1 MTRIP
6 VPQFVHRRA
15 FTLIELLVVI
25 AIIAAILFPVFQKV
39 RENARRTSCLSNEKQ
54 LALGLTMYTQD
65 YDEFVPPTAA
75 YAADGVTV
83 ILWPDMINSYVG
95 NKQLRLC
102 PSDGTD
108 KDNSYGLSE
117 LTFVDET
124 DAYPQTLPTSSLA
137 AFQTPSATV
146 MLGELG
152 VGAIGTGEQGD
163 LTTPVKDAYKLTA
176 PDVDLNDQYD
186 ARPAARHLGQANLAF
201 MDGHVKSMRLEQFYV
216 GQTPPDKW
224 FCTDPDDAVNCHGSD

>member
-1 MTRIP
+1 MKKRG
-6 VPQFVHRRA
+6 

-25 AIIAAILFPVFQKV
+25 AIIAILAAILFPVFQKV
-39 RENARRTSCLSNEKQ
+39 RENARRASCESNEKQ

-65 YDEFVPPTAA
+65 YDEFIPPTAI

-83 ILWPDMINSYVG
+83 VLWPDMINSYVN

-102 PSDGTD
+102 PSDSTD
-108 KDNSYGLSE
+108 KVNSYGLNE

-124 DAYPQTLPTSSLA
+124 DGPAPTSSLA
-137 AFQTPSATV
+137 EFQSPSNTV

-152 VGAIGTGEQGD
+152 VGTVGIGFQSD
-163 LTTPVKDAYKLTA
+163 LTTPVPDAYKLTV
-176 PDVDLNDQYD
+176 PDVDMNDQYD
-186 ARPAARHLGQANLAF
+186 ARPSARHTDQVNLAF

-224 FCTDPDDAVNCHGSD
+224 FCTNPDDTADCHGNGS

>member
-1 MTRIP
+1 M
-6 VPQFVHRRA
+6 PQLTQRRA
-15 FTLIELLVVI
+15 FTLIELIVVI
-25 AIIAAILFPVFQKV
+25 AIIAILAAILFPIFQKV
-39 RENARRTSCLSNEKQ
+39 RESARRTSCLSNEKQ
-54 LALGLTMYTQD
+54 LALGLTLYTQD

-83 ILWPDMINSYVG
+83 ILWPDMINSYVN
-95 NKQLRLC
+95 NKHLRLC

-108 KDNSYGLSE
+108 KNNSYGLNE

-124 DAYPQTLPTSSLA
+124 DAYPQTIPTTSLA

-152 VGAIGTGEQGD
+152 VGTVGIGYQGD
-163 LTTPVKDAYKLTA
+163 LTTPVVDAYKLTA

-186 ARPAARHLGQANLAF
+186 ARPAARHFGQANLAF
-201 MDGHVKSMRLEQFYV
+201 MDGHVKSMRLDQFYV
-216 GQTPPDKW
+216 GQNPLDKW
-224 FCTDPDDAVNCHGSD
+224 FCTDPDDTAGCRGDD